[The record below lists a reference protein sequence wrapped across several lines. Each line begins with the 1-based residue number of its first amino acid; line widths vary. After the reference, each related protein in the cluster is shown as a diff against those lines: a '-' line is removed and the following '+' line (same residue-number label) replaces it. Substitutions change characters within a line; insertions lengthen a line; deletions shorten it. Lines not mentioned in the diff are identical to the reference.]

1 MFLIWK
7 AHGLAY
13 LVVPIASKHNNRLTN
28 LMIGVVLQ
36 LNYLFK
42 DTIILLPFE
51 STGHTKPP
59 LGVFLE

>member
-1 MFLIWK
+1 MFVISK

-13 LVVPIASKHNNRLTN
+13 LVVPIASKYNNRSTN

-42 DTIILLPFE
+42 DTIILLPFQLA
-51 STGHTKPP
+51 GHTRPP

>member
-1 MFLIWK
+1 MFVISK

-13 LVVPIASKHNNRLTN
+13 LVVSITSKYNNRSTN

-42 DTIILLPFE
+42 DTIILLPFQLV
-51 STGHTKPP
+51 GHTKPP
-59 LGVFLE
+59 LGVFLK

>member
-13 LVVPIASKHNNRLTN
+13 LVVPIASKYNNRSTN

-42 DTIILLPFE
+42 DTIILLTFKLA
-51 STGHTKPP
+51 GHTKPS